1 MCFLRLVV
9 VSTPST
15 LPENTWTILY
25 IIVRWQL
32 ELIKALEE
40 NEYYFSSDFPIHYD
54 DWFSRPLVFTRD
66 THEEVNLGEN
76 SMNYLHDILLSQEHN
91 SAERFNEL
99 FEIALEDRRDAV
111 LSLIRSAPFLDY
123 FESLVNHWHYILGI
137 FTSQNPEL
145 MVPTLNENEGICC
158 SWYDGEDIWIRFDG
172 TREGWGWTE
181 SHETLLK
188 VKSRKI

>member
-1 MCFLRLVV
+1 
-9 VSTPST
+9 
-15 LPENTWTILY
+15 
-25 IIVRWQL
+25 
-32 ELIKALEE
+32 
-40 NEYYFSSDFPIHYD
+40 
-54 DWFSRPLVFTRD
+54 
-66 THEEVNLGEN
+66 
-76 SMNYLHDILLSQEHN
+76 MNYLHDILLSQEHN

-188 VKSRKI
+188 GIIEEICGKKPEDLGLSISWHPDFTQRNNIIKSINW